1 MKNNDEYE
9 MESNCTDNSVETKR
23 KYTNYDFDVIL
34 SGIGSMG
41 KYQFLLVL
49 AVYYI
54 SIPSGMNQVGS
65 VFLSAIPDYRCYIQ
79 EVDNELFLNQTNWNE
94 TVLEVST
101 PFDSNTK
108 KHDGCKQYSYRTN
121 CTLPNLEEC
130 FTNET
135 SSCINGHVFDKSS
148 YESTTTTEWDL
159 VCDQLYL
166 TTLASVA
173 YFVGVFFGVIL
184 GGNLGDRFGRTR
196 VLIIGQIFAFIFG
209 IGCAFSPNLATFAA
223 TRFFI
228 ALFCISSGPPSFV
241 YAIEIVGNEWRS
253 FIGVSIQTV
262 SAIGYMILS
271 GLSYKWRNWRHLQL
285 SIAMF
290 SAVYF
295 IIWFFVPES
304 PRWLLSRGQVRKA
317 KMISN
322 KLAEK
327 NGRKLS
333 PDIWEKAVIDNED
346 EVGKMYPHPF
356 ILLKRPHMRRVTINI
371 VFCWFVVS
379 LVYYGLSLNV
389 GSLAGDDRVNNLL
402 GGVCEIASCVIV
414 ILTMDRFGR
423 RPIVS
428 IGFLLGGISCILST
442 VCNYF
447 SSDIKELGYVGLALA
462 LLGKLAVSGVFAVIY
477 NYTAEL
483 FPTVVRA
490 TAIGCG
496 SMAARI
502 GSLMSPVIIMIQY
515 HVPWF
520 TGAVFG
526 IFSFIAG
533 LTCLLL
539 PETNNVPLTTTLDGA
554 ENFYSNAK
562 KKIKRKS
569 STGEVFITQKS

>member
-1 MKNNDEYE
+1 
-9 MESNCTDNSVETKR
+9 MEKEEDFSGKINTLEAKLITMEANCTTMAARVE
-23 KYTNYDFDVIL
+23 
-34 SGIGSMG
+34 GIGG
-41 KYQFLLVL
+41 
-49 AVYYI
+49 AV
-54 SIPSGMNQVGS
+54 
-65 VFLSAIPDYRCYIQ
+65 D
-79 EVDNELFLNQTNWNE
+79 ELGI
-94 TVLEVST
+94 
-101 PFDSNTK
+101 DR
-108 KHDGCKQYSYRTN
+108 HDGCKQYSYRTN

-148 YESTTTTEWDL
+148 YESTTTTDWDL
-159 VCDQLYL
+159 VCDRLYL
-166 TTLASVA
+166 TTLASVV
-173 YFVGVFFGVIL
+173 YFVGVFFAVIL

-196 VLIIGQIFAFIFG
+196 VLIIGQVFTFIFG
-209 IGCAFSPNLATFAA
+209 VGCAFSPNLATFAA

-228 ALFCISSGPPSFV
+228 AIFCISSGPPSFV
-241 YAIEIVGNEWRS
+241 YAIEIVGDKWRT
-253 FIGVSIQTV
+253 FIGISIQIV
-262 SAIGYMILS
+262 FAIGITKYILNDY
-271 GLSYKWRNWRHLQL
+271 G
-285 SIAMF
+285 F
-290 SAVYF
+290 
-295 IIWFFVPES
+295 
-304 PRWLLSRGQVRKA
+304 RWLLSRGQVKKA
-317 KMISN
+317 KKISN

-327 NGRKLS
+327 NGRKLL
-333 PDIWEKAVIDNED
+333 PDIWEKALINNED
-346 EVGKMYPHPF
+346 EVDNMYPYPF
-356 ILLKRPHMRRVTINI
+356 ILLKRPYMRRVTINI

-428 IGFLLGGISCILST
+428 IGFLLGGISCILSA
-442 VCNYF
+442 VCNHF

-477 NYTAEL
+477 NFTAEL

-490 TAIGCG
+490 TGMGCG

-539 PETNNVPLTTTLDGA
+539 PETNNVPLTTTLDEA
-554 ENFYSNAK
+554 ENFYLNAK
-562 KKIKRKS
+562 KKIERES
-569 STGEVFITQKS
+569 STGEDLIAHKS